1 LSEALDFPFP
11 PTTHPSVAGPPT
23 SPSAPAAP
31 PATPAALPTAPPA
44 VAAVPAPPAPAPEVG
59 ELTALRAKVDELDRV
74 IALAKTRVETLGA
87 EKREALERALRLEAE
102 LEAAQQREAELL
114 ARLASVE
121 SPASRTFDD
130 KTVAELLDRVA
141 ALEAIVAPSR
151 AA

>member
-1 LSEALDFPFP
+1 VKALS
-11 PTTHPSVAGPPT
+11 
-23 SPSAPAAP
+23 
-31 PATPAALPTAPPA
+31 
-44 VAAVPAPPAPAPEVG
+44 
-59 ELTALRAKVDELDRV
+59 AKVDELDQV

-102 LEAAQQREAELL
+102 LEAAQQREAELV
-114 ARLASVE
+114 ARLASLE

-141 ALEAIVAPSR
+141 ALEAIVAPPR